1 MTNFPEAKRL
11 PSSKTILEPS
21 PFSIFLKRAV
31 PHLGL
36 TFGGGVLLLIFFI
49 AIFAPILAPHDPYE
63 FDLGKKFLDP
73 VWHET
78 GSWEHPLGTDLQG
91 RDYLSRMIYGA
102 QLSLLIGFASMLI
115 SGIIGTGL
123 GVAAGYFGGRVDM
136 IITFLITTRLAMPVI
151 LVALAVVA
159 LIGSSTFIVISFFY
173 VAPII
178 INFSDKNFINKEFT
192 NNSKNI
198 LNRTL
203 NKDELIEEDLTAD
216 ADERDLLYDILE
228 ENNSEINLVRY
239 TTSEIESLFE
249 EVNYNL
255 KDVRDTKLVK
265 PIDIGL
271 LPNEI
276 KNIGNT
282 KKRKDMFIKIVLPLI
297 VKENNKIRVDR
308 KRLFTI
314 LNKNSNTDIEK
325 KWLEKKYKQYGVRK
339 NDLSTLKVRMDEIP
353 VSLAIAQAAKETGWG
368 TSRFALKGNALF
380 GQWTWSG
387 EGIKPAGADTDATY
401 KVMKFNVLKASVR
414 AYQRNLNT
422 HSSYKKFRFVRA
434 QLRDDNKELD
444 SLKLADYLE
453 NYAQTGTEYTK
464 VLKQIIQQNQL
475 KDFDEV
481 KLLPLSVKYKNI
493 I

>member
-1 MTNFPEAKRL
+1 MRKFKK
-11 PSSKTILEPS
+11 SG
-21 PFSIFLKRAV
+21 FLKNKSLNIVSR
-31 PHLGL
+31 
-36 TFGGGVLLLIFFI
+36 FF
-49 AIFAPILAPHDPYE
+49 
-63 FDLGKKFLDP
+63 
-73 VWHET
+73 
-78 GSWEHPLGTDLQG
+78 
-91 RDYLSRMIYGA
+91 LS
-102 QLSLLIGFASMLI
+102 S
-115 SGIIGTGL
+115 
-123 GVAAGYFGGRVDM
+123 
-136 IITFLITTRLAMPVI
+136 
-151 LVALAVVA
+151 
-159 LIGSSTFIVISFFY
+159 FIVISFFY
-173 VAPII
+173 AAPII
-178 INFSDKNFINKEFT
+178 INFTDKNFNNKEFT
-192 NNSKNI
+192 NKSKNI
-198 LNRTL
+198 LNNTL
-203 NKDELIEEDLTAD
+203 NQKDKLIEEDSTAD

-239 TTSEIESLFE
+239 TTSEIDSLFK

-282 KKRKDMFIKIVLPLI
+282 KKRKNMFIKIALPLI

-387 EGIKPAGADTDATY
+387 EGLKPKNADEGKDH
-401 KVMKFNVLKASVR
+401 KVMKFHSLQLSVR
-414 AYQRNLNT
+414 AYLRNLNT
-422 HSSYKKFRFVRA
+422 HSTYKN
-434 QLRDDNKELD
+434 LRKARTELRNQNKPLD
-444 SLKLADYLE
+444 SLILSKHLDK
-453 NYAQTGTEYTK
+453 YAETGSQYIE
-464 VLKQIIQQNQL
+464 VLQKIIEQNNL
-475 KDFDEV
+475 KDFDEAR
-481 KLLPLSVKYKNI
+481 LLPSSKDLESLI
-493 I
+493 